1 MDDILLAGNDAS
13 EIQALKSFLDEQFM
27 IKDLGSVHYFLGL
40 EISHTPSG
48 YLVHQKKYI
57 IDLLSEFH
65 CSSAS
70 PVLTPLDPHVKL
82 FVDYSALLPDPSVYR
97 RLVGKLNF
105 LQHTRPDI
113 SFAVQ
118 HLSQFFMAPRVPH
131 MLVGIHVLRYLL
143 NDPAQGIL
151 LSSST
156 NFSLQA
162 YADSD
167 WAACPITRRSVTGFF
182 FLLGGSPIS
191 WKSKKQ
197 PTISLSFAE
206 AEYRALHKVVAEIVW
221 LLRLLADLGVHISTP
236 VPIFR
241 DSQAA
246 LHIARNQIFHE
257 RTKHIEV
264 DCHFIYEVL
273 ASGAISLQH
282 ISTHL
287 QLADLLTKALTGV
300 PHHRLLCKL
309 GVHSP
314 SSLRGGCWT
323 YGPRINCLYIYWAT
337 SIGPL
342 IYSGP
347 GPCNFVYI

>member
-1 MDDILLAGNDAS
+1 MHEEVYMKIPPGLIVSTSVSGPTLACKLRKSLYGLRQASRQWFAKLSQRLISRGYSASKNDSSLFSKLSDSSIVVLGVYVDDILLAGNDAS

-27 IKDLGSVHYFLGL
+27 IKDLGFVHYFLGL
-40 EISHTPSG
+40 EISHTLSG

-82 FVDYSALLPDPSVYR
+82 FVDYSALLLDPSVYR

-105 LQHTRPDI
+105 LLHTRPDI

-206 AEYRALHKVVAEIVW
+206 VEYRALHK
-221 LLRLLADLGVHISTP
+221 
-236 VPIFR
+236 
-241 DSQAA
+241 
-246 LHIARNQIFHE
+246 
-257 RTKHIEV
+257 
-264 DCHFIYEVL
+264 
-273 ASGAISLQH
+273 H

-314 SSLRGGCWT
+314 SSLRGGV
-323 YGPRINCLYIYWAT
+323 GHMD
-337 SIGPL
+337 
-342 IYSGP
+342 P
-347 GPCNFVYI
+347 G

>member
-1 MDDILLAGNDAS
+1 
-13 EIQALKSFLDEQFM
+13 M

-206 AEYRALHKVVAEIVW
+206 AEYRALHK
-221 LLRLLADLGVHISTP
+221 
-236 VPIFR
+236 
-241 DSQAA
+241 
-246 LHIARNQIFHE
+246 
-257 RTKHIEV
+257 
-264 DCHFIYEVL
+264 
-273 ASGAISLQH
+273 H